1 MHHTVQNLY
10 NIHNKINSKK
20 HGPFDIILNYRHT
33 GKYVDYDGSKN
44 SKQKS
49 TDLINL
55 LIKKNLSG
63 NTISLNLKN
72 LLNERYEKPATYSQ
86 DGRKIN
92 FSFRKM
98 Y

>member
-1 MHHTVQNLY
+1 MY
-10 NIHNKINSKK
+10 NKINSKK

-86 DGRKIN
+86 NGRSVNISWTKN
-92 FSFRKM
+92 F
-98 Y
+98 